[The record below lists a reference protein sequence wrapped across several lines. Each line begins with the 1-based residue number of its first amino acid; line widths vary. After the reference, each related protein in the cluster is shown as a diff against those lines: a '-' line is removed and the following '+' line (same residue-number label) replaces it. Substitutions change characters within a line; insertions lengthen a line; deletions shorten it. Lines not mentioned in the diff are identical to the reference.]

1 LQACGV
7 EVSRGD
13 GGDGFDGWVVCGALD
28 GHEASHAVADED
40 EVGGVDAEFFG
51 VGRVAQIG
59 DGGLD
64 VFDAVGEGEVA
75 GRTPG
80 AAVVEVEDVPARAAN
95 GLGEVEILL
104 IAGEAVEEDDG
115 GMRACSRGDVD
126 EGVEEGSVA
135 GELKRLH
142 GSRILLVGNW
152 IGGDGGLR
160 GEGNSGAKEGCGE
173 EEFLEAHAAIVGE
186 DCLIHRHFLSEVP
199 RV

>member
-1 LQACGV
+1 MQACGV
-7 EVSRGD
+7 EVGCGD
-13 GGDGFDGWVVCGALD
+13 GGDGFDGRVVCRALD
-28 GHEASHAVADED
+28 GHEASHAVTDED
-40 EVGGVDAEFFG
+40 EVGGVDAELFS
-51 VGRVAQIG
+51 VGGITQIG

-75 GRTPG
+75 GRAPG
-80 AAVVEVEDVPARAAN
+80 AAVVEVEDVPASATN

-104 IAGEAVEEDDG
+104 VAGEAVEENDG
-115 GMRACSRGDVD
+115 RVRPGARGDVD
-126 EGVEEGSVA
+126 EGVQEGSVA
-135 GELKRLH
+135 RELKRLH

-160 GEGNSGAKEGCGE
+160 GEGNSGAKEGGGE